1 MAERKTIMLDE
12 NIVKKVR
19 LIQAKKIRDLN
30 QSISFSQ
37 MINTI
42 LEEGLKKF

>member
-1 MAERKTIMLDE
+1 MAERKTIMLDK
-12 NIVKKVR
+12 NIVKKIR
-19 LIQAKKIRDLN
+19 LNKEKKIRDLN

-37 MINTI
+37 MINTV